1 MADPAR
7 LRITT
12 MPPGA
17 EVTIDD
23 RPAGQTPLAVDK
35 LDPGRVMIVKVA
47 LDGYQPEKRVAK
59 GEDGHFPAFNLTLTP
74 LAKEPAPEVGPAAPP
89 EPDAPVGY
97 LITMTKPI
105 AKVLV
110 DGKDTGRW
118 TPVQPKNP
126 INLPPGGHSV
136 VFETAQGKR
145 FEQQVTIEVGKTTK
159 VIKLDL

>member
-1 MADPAR
+1 M
-7 LRITT
+7 
-12 MPPGA
+12 
-17 EVTIDD
+17 
-23 RPAGQTPLAVDK
+23 
-35 LDPGRVMIVKVA
+35 
-47 LDGYQPEKRVAK
+47 
-59 GEDGHFPAFNLTLTP
+59 
-74 LAKEPAPEVGPAAPP
+74 
-89 EPDAPVGY
+89 GY

-145 FEQQVTIEVGKTTK
+145 YEQQVHIEVGKTTK

>member
-1 MADPAR
+1 M
-7 LRITT
+7 LLI
-12 MPPGA
+12 
-17 EVTIDD
+17 
-23 RPAGQTPLAVDK
+23 
-35 LDPGRVMIVKVA
+35 KVS

-59 GEDGHFPAFNLTLTP
+59 AEDGKFPALNLTLVP
-74 LAKEPAPEVGPAAPP
+74 LPPKEPVEAPVAAPLPPP
-89 EPDAPVGY
+89 EPEAPVGY

-126 INLPPGGHSV
+126 INLAPGDHSV

-145 FEQQVTIEVGKTTK
+145 FEQQVKIEVGRPPR
-159 VIKLDL
+159 